1 MPLTEVDIMWLF
13 TVPGAKLAIKVSVA
27 LAGMNNSYKTIDT
40 LRKCD
45 PIILAFFSPAV
56 HRANRS
62 LGTEKQSSEPFL
74 SNTLGI
80 CNCLRGWHLFQ
91 TRTSSPKPSL

>member
-27 LAGMNNSYKTIDT
+27 LAGMNKSYMTTFDT
-40 LRKCD
+40 LCKSD

-56 HRANRS
+56 HCANRS

-74 SNTLGI
+74 SNTLGL
-80 CNCLRGWHLFQ
+80 CNCLR
-91 TRTSSPKPSL
+91 